1 MWSSAGHDI
10 GTVLGEHIKHSVN
23 IHSFLFAQLGDEVS
37 RRNGSVTIQC
47 LGRERSRQV
56 SGMKS
61 LFYPGTILTTRS
73 ISTALVGLFV
83 SLASFTRGS
92 DQSRFEV
99 NPDAGAGDVIVRGKL
114 GGLIFGFEVDPNG
127 TEGLLCEA
135 VSNPDGTVSAR
146 VETFSQAT
154 GRIIRVLAG
163 SESQDDF
170 IALGVA
176 GSVGLVERE
185 HVRGLFNIKRTFAT
199 INPLAGNMINGQ
211 WTPPID
217 PKQIVNQV
225 KPALDGSPNVAVY
238 ALSVSTNLNPVVF
251 SSNLAD
257 NTFGPLIEITDQDF
271 TQEAPPVIA
280 FDPIGNQAILGH
292 DKPSPFILPPLI
304 GFVDL
309 ATGSFVKRTGLGLGV
324 INGIAVDSEDG
335 VLCTDTS
342 FDSAVQFYNLNDFS
356 GISVFL
362 PGHDPQTSTAS
373 GGDIE
378 FDPINKL
385 FLVAQPFSDG
395 QLDNGSSIQVY
406 DLTRNLVE
414 SIDGLNFQGGDNVFP
429 VHITLNPNRR
439 IGFVN
444 GPDLTTAIQSFSY

>member
-1 MWSSAGHDI
+1 
-10 GTVLGEHIKHSVN
+10 
-23 IHSFLFAQLGDEVS
+23 
-37 RRNGSVTIQC
+37 
-47 LGRERSRQV
+47 
-56 SGMKS
+56 MKS
-61 LFYPGTILTTRS
+61 RFHSRTILTKRF
-73 ISTALVGLFV
+73 ISTALVGLFLC
-83 SLASFTRGS
+83 LASPSRAS
-92 DQSRFEV
+92 DQSRFQV
-99 NPDAGAGDVIVRGKL
+99 NPNAGAGDVIVHGKL
-114 GGLIFGFEVDPNG
+114 GGLIFGFEIDPNG
-127 TEGLLCEA
+127 AEGLLCEA
-135 VSNPDGTVSAR
+135 VSNPDGTVSAA

-154 GRIIRVLAG
+154 GRILRVLAR

-170 IALGVA
+170 IALAIA

-185 HVRGLFNIKRTFAT
+185 HVRGLFNVKRTFAT

-225 KPALDGSPNVAVY
+225 KPSLDGSSNVAVY
-238 ALSVSTNLNPVVF
+238 ALSVSTNVNPVVF

-257 NTFGPLIEITDQDF
+257 NTFGPLIEITDPDF

-280 FDPIGNQAILGH
+280 FDPMGNQAILGH
-292 DKPSPFILPPLI
+292 DKPSPFILPPVI

-309 ATGSFVKRTGLGLGV
+309 ATGSFVKQTGLGLGV

-342 FDSAVQFYNLNDFS
+342 FDSAVQFYNLSDFT

-362 PGHDPQTSTAS
+362 PGHNPQNSTAS
-373 GGDIE
+373 GEDIE

-385 FLVAQPFSDG
+385 FLVAQPFSKG
-395 QLDNGSSIQVY
+395 QLDNGSSIHVY
-406 DLTRNLVE
+406 DLVGNLVE

-429 VHITLNPNRR
+429 VHITLNPTRR

>member
-1 MWSSAGHDI
+1 
-10 GTVLGEHIKHSVN
+10 
-23 IHSFLFAQLGDEVS
+23 
-37 RRNGSVTIQC
+37 
-47 LGRERSRQV
+47 
-56 SGMKS
+56 MKS
-61 LFYPGTILTTRS
+61 LFHSGNILTKRF

-83 SLASFTRGS
+83 CLASPTRAS
-92 DQSRFEV
+92 DQSGFQV
-99 NPDAGAGDVIVRGKL
+99 NPNAEAGDVIVRGKL
-114 GGLIFGFEVDPNG
+114 GGLIFGFEVDPDG

-135 VSNPDGTVSAR
+135 VSNSDGTVSAR

-154 GRIIRVLAG
+154 GRIIRVLDR

-170 IALGVA
+170 IAWAVA
-176 GSVGLVERE
+176 GSVGLIEHE
-185 HVRGLFNIKRTFAT
+185 HVRGLFNIKRTFST
-199 INPLAGNMINGQ
+199 INPLPDNMINGR
-211 WTPPID
+211 WTPPLD
-217 PKQIVNQV
+217 RKQIVNQV
-225 KPALDGSPNVAVY
+225 KPALDGTPNVAVY
-238 ALSVSTNLNPVVF
+238 ALSVSTNVSPVVF

-257 NTFGPLIEITDQDF
+257 NTFGPLIDITDPDF

-292 DKPSPFILPPLI
+292 DKPSPFILPPVI

-342 FDSAVQFYNLNDFS
+342 FDSAVQFYTLSDFT
-356 GISVFL
+356 GISVLL
-362 PGHDPQTSTAS
+362 PGHDPQNSTAS

-385 FLVAQPFSDG
+385 FLVAQAFSNG
-395 QLDNGSSIQVY
+395 QLDHGSSIHVY
-406 DLTRNLVE
+406 DLMGNLVE

-444 GPDLTTAIQSFSY
+444 GPDLTTAIQSFGY

>member
-1 MWSSAGHDI
+1 M
-10 GTVLGEHIKHSVN
+10 LGARGFRAKCYWMK
-23 IHSFLFAQLGDEVS
+23 SFFHS
-37 RRNGSVTIQC
+37 RR
-47 LGRERSRQV
+47 
-56 SGMKS
+56 
-61 LFYPGTILTTRS
+61 ILTKPF
-73 ISTALVGLFV
+73 IPTALVGMFFC
-83 SLASFTRGS
+83 LASPIRAS
-92 DQSRFEV
+92 ENSRFQV
-99 NPDAGAGDVIVRGKL
+99 NPDAGSGDVIVHGRL
-114 GGLIFGFEVDPNG
+114 GGLIFGFEVGPNG

-170 IALGVA
+170 VALGVA

-185 HVRGLFNIKRTFAT
+185 HVRGLFNVKRTFAT
-199 INPLAGNMINGQ
+199 INPLSGNMINGQ
-211 WTPPID
+211 WTPPIN
-217 PKQIVNQV
+217 PRQIVNQV
-225 KPALDGSPNVAVY
+225 KPALDGSSNVAVY
-238 ALSVSTNLNPVVF
+238 ALSVSTNVNPVVF
-251 SSNLAD
+251 SSNLGD
-257 NTFGPLIEITDQDF
+257 NTFGPIIDITDSDF

-280 FDPIGNQAILGH
+280 FDPVGNQVILGH
-292 DKPSPFILPPLI
+292 DKPSPFILPPVI

-309 ATGSFVKRTGLGLGV
+309 TTGSFVKRTGLGLGV

-342 FDSAVQFYNLNDFS
+342 FDSAVQFYTLSDFT

-395 QLDNGSSIQVY
+395 QLNNGSSIHVF
-406 DLTRNLVE
+406 DLTGNLLE

-429 VHITLNPNRR
+429 IHITLNPNRR

-444 GPDLTTAIQSFSY
+444 GPDLTTAIQSFNY

>member
-1 MWSSAGHDI
+1 
-10 GTVLGEHIKHSVN
+10 
-23 IHSFLFAQLGDEVS
+23 
-37 RRNGSVTIQC
+37 
-47 LGRERSRQV
+47 
-56 SGMKS
+56 MKS
-61 LFYPGTILTTRS
+61 LSHSGNILTKHS
-73 ISTALVGLFV
+73 ISTALIALFLCSA
-83 SLASFTRGS
+83 SLSHAS
-92 DQSRFEV
+92 DQSGFQV
-99 NPDAGAGDVIVRGKL
+99 NPNDEVGDVIVHGKL

-154 GRIIRVLAG
+154 GRIIRVLAK
-163 SESQDDF
+163 SESQDDL

-176 GSVGLVERE
+176 GSVGLIEHE
-185 HVRGLFNIKRTFAT
+185 HVRGVFNIKRTFST
-199 INPLAGNMINGQ
+199 INPLAGNMINGR
-211 WTPPID
+211 WTPPIN

-225 KPALDGSPNVAVY
+225 KPALDGTPNVAVY
-238 ALSVSTNLNPVVF
+238 ALSVSTNVSPVVF

-257 NTFGPLIEITDQDF
+257 NTFGPLIDITDPDF

-280 FDPIGNQAILGH
+280 FDPLGNQAILGH
-292 DKPSPFILPPLI
+292 DKPSPFILPPII

-309 ATGSFVKRTGLGLGV
+309 TTGSFVKRTGLGLGV

-342 FDSAVQFYNLNDFS
+342 FDSAVQFHNLSDFT

-362 PGHDPQTSTAS
+362 PGHDPQNSTAS

-385 FLVAQPFSDG
+385 FLVAQAFSNG
-395 QLDNGSSIQVY
+395 QLDHGSSIHVY
-406 DLTRNLVE
+406 DLMGNLVE

-429 VHITLNPNRR
+429 VHITLNPSHR

>member
-1 MWSSAGHDI
+1 
-10 GTVLGEHIKHSVN
+10 VLRSNAWDWAVPWKI
-23 IHSFLFAQLGDEVS
+23 
-37 RRNGSVTIQC
+37 RR
-47 LGRERSRQV
+47 
-56 SGMKS
+56 MKS
-61 LFYPGTILTTRS
+61 LSYSHISLPKRS
-73 ISTALVGLFV
+73 ISTALVALFV
-83 SLASFTRGS
+83 CAASLTHAS
-92 DQSRFEV
+92 DQPGSQASSSDE
-99 NPDAGAGDVIVRGKL
+99 AGDVIVHGEL
-114 GGLIFGFEVDPNG
+114 GGLIFGFEIDPDG

-154 GRIIRVLAG
+154 GRVIRVLAG

-185 HVRGLFNIKRTFAT
+185 RVRDLFHVRRTFAT
-199 INPLAGNMINGQ
+199 INLVAGNRINGR
-211 WTPPID
+211 WTPPINS
-217 PKQIVNQV
+217 KQIVNQV
-225 KPALDGSPNVAVY
+225 KAALDGTPNVAVY
-238 ALSVSTNLNPVVF
+238 ALSVSTNVNPVVF
-251 SSNLAD
+251 TSNLAD
-257 NTFGPLIEITDQDF
+257 NTFGPVIDITDPDF

-292 DKPSPFILPPLI
+292 DKPSPFILPPVI

-309 ATGSFVKRTGLGLGV
+309 ATGSFVKQTGLGLGV

-342 FDSAVQFYNLNDFS
+342 FDSAVQFYTLSNFS
-356 GISVFL
+356 GVSVFL
-362 PGHDPQTSTAS
+362 PGHNPQTSTAS

-395 QLDNGSSIQVY
+395 QLNNGSSIHVF
-406 DLTRNLVE
+406 DLTGNLVE

>member
-1 MWSSAGHDI
+1 MQTLFHS
-10 GTVLGEHIKHSVN
+10 GT
-23 IHSFLFAQLGDEVS
+23 
-37 RRNGSVTIQC
+37 T
-47 LGRERSRQV
+47 
-56 SGMKS
+56 
-61 LFYPGTILTTRS
+61 LTKRF

-83 SLASFTRGS
+83 CLASPTRAS
-92 DQSRFEV
+92 DQSGFQV
-99 NPDAGAGDVIVRGKL
+99 NPNAEAGDVIVRGKL
-114 GGLIFGFEVDPNG
+114 GGLIFGFEVDPDG

-135 VSNPDGTVSAR
+135 VSNSDGTVSAR

-154 GRIIRVLAG
+154 GRIIRVLDR

-170 IALGVA
+170 IAWAVA
-176 GSVGLVERE
+176 GSVGLIEHE
-185 HVRGLFNIKRTFAT
+185 HVRGLFNIKRTFST
-199 INPLAGNMINGQ
+199 INPLPDNMINGR
-211 WTPPID
+211 WTPPLD
-217 PKQIVNQV
+217 RKQIVNQV
-225 KPALDGSPNVAVY
+225 KPALDGTPNVAVY
-238 ALSVSTNLNPVVF
+238 ALSVSTNVSPVVF

-257 NTFGPLIEITDQDF
+257 NTFGPLIDITDPDF

-280 FDPIGNQAILGH
+280 FDLIGNQAILGH
-292 DKPSPFILPPLI
+292 DKPSPFILPPVI

-342 FDSAVQFYNLNDFS
+342 FDSTVQFYTLSDFTS
-356 GISVFL
+356 ISVFL
-362 PGHDPQTSTAS
+362 PGHDPQNSTAS

-385 FLVAQPFSDG
+385 FLVAQAFSNG
-395 QLDNGSSIQVY
+395 QLDHGSSIHVY
-406 DLTRNLVE
+406 DLMGNLVE

>member
-1 MWSSAGHDI
+1 
-10 GTVLGEHIKHSVN
+10 
-23 IHSFLFAQLGDEVS
+23 
-37 RRNGSVTIQC
+37 
-47 LGRERSRQV
+47 
-56 SGMKS
+56 MKS
-61 LFYPGTILTTRS
+61 LFHSGNILTKRF

-83 SLASFTRGS
+83 CLASPTRAS
-92 DQSRFEV
+92 DQSGFQV
-99 NPDAGAGDVIVRGKL
+99 NPNAEAGDVIVRGKL

-127 TEGLLCEA
+127 TEGPLCEA
-135 VSNPDGTVSAR
+135 VSNSDGTVSAR

-154 GRIIRVLAG
+154 GRIIRVLDR

-170 IALGVA
+170 IAWGVA
-176 GSVGLVERE
+176 GSVGLIEHE
-185 HVRGLFNIKRTFAT
+185 HVRGLFNIKRTFST
-199 INPLAGNMINGQ
+199 INPLPDNMINGR
-211 WTPPID
+211 WTPPLD
-217 PKQIVNQV
+217 RKQIVNQV
-225 KPALDGSPNVAVY
+225 KPALDGTPNVAVY
-238 ALSVSTNLNPVVF
+238 ALSVSTNVSPVVF

-257 NTFGPLIEITDQDF
+257 NTFGPLIDITDPDF

-292 DKPSPFILPPLI
+292 DKPSPFILPPVI

-342 FDSAVQFYNLNDFS
+342 FDSTVQFYTLSDFTS
-356 GISVFL
+356 ISVFL
-362 PGHDPQTSTAS
+362 PGHDPQNSTAS

-385 FLVAQPFSDG
+385 FLVAQAFSDG
-395 QLDNGSSIQVY
+395 QLNNGSSIHVF
-406 DLTRNLVE
+406 DLTGNLVE

-429 VHITLNPNRR
+429 VHITLNPSHR

-444 GPDLTTAIQSFSY
+444 GPDLTTAIQSFRY

>member
-1 MWSSAGHDI
+1 M
-10 GTVLGEHIKHSVN
+10 
-23 IHSFLFAQLGDEVS
+23 SFPGKISE
-37 RRNGSVTIQC
+37 
-47 LGRERSRQV
+47 
-56 SGMKS
+56 MKS
-61 LFYPGTILTTRS
+61 LVYSDSILTKRLV
-73 ISTALVGLFV
+73 STALVGLFV
-83 SLASFTRGS
+83 FLASLTRAS
-92 DQSRFEV
+92 DQAGFQV
-99 NPDAGAGDVIVRGKL
+99 NSDTGAGDVIVRGKL
-114 GGLIFGFEVDPNG
+114 SGLIFGFEVDPDG

-135 VSNPDGTVSAR
+135 VSNLDGTVSAR

-154 GRIIRVLAG
+154 GRIIKVLAK
-163 SESQDDF
+163 SESRDDF

-176 GSVGLVERE
+176 GSLGLVERE
-185 HVRGLFNIKRTFAT
+185 QVHGLFNVKRTFAT
-199 INPLAGNMINGQ
+199 INPLSDNMINGR
-211 WTPPID
+211 WTPPIN

-225 KPALDGSPNVAVY
+225 KPALDGSSNVAVY
-238 ALSVSTNLNPVVF
+238 ALSVDTNVNPVVF
-251 SSNLAD
+251 TSNLAD
-257 NTFGPLIEITDQDF
+257 NTFGPLIEITDPDF

-309 ATGSFVKRTGLGLGV
+309 ATGSFVKQTGLGLGV

-335 VLCTDTS
+335 ILCTDTS
-342 FDSAVQFYNLNDFS
+342 FDSAVQFYTLSDFT

-385 FLVAQPFSDG
+385 FLVAQAFSDG
-395 QLDNGSSIQVY
+395 QLNNGSSIHVF
-406 DLTRNLVE
+406 DLTGNLVE

-429 VHITLNPNRR
+429 IHISLNPNHR

-444 GPDLTTAIQSFSY
+444 GPDLTTSIQSFSY

>member
-1 MWSSAGHDI
+1 
-10 GTVLGEHIKHSVN
+10 
-23 IHSFLFAQLGDEVS
+23 
-37 RRNGSVTIQC
+37 
-47 LGRERSRQV
+47 
-56 SGMKS
+56 MKS
-61 LFYPGTILTTRS
+61 LFHSGNILTKRF

-83 SLASFTRGS
+83 CLASPTRAS
-92 DQSRFEV
+92 DQSGFQV
-99 NPDAGAGDVIVRGKL
+99 NPNAEAGDVIVRGKL
-114 GGLIFGFEVDPNG
+114 GGLIFGFEVDPDG

-135 VSNPDGTVSAR
+135 VSNSDGTVSAR

-154 GRIIRVLAG
+154 GRIIRVLDR

-170 IALGVA
+170 IAWGVA
-176 GSVGLVERE
+176 GSVGLIEHE
-185 HVRGLFNIKRTFAT
+185 HVRGLFNIKRTFST
-199 INPLAGNMINGQ
+199 INPLPDNMINGR
-211 WTPPID
+211 WTPPLD
-217 PKQIVNQV
+217 RKQIVNQV
-225 KPALDGSPNVAVY
+225 KPALDGTPNVAVY
-238 ALSVSTNLNPVVF
+238 ALSVSTNVSPVVF

-257 NTFGPLIEITDQDF
+257 NTFGPLIDITDPDF

-292 DKPSPFILPPLI
+292 DKPSPFILPPVI

-309 ATGSFVKRTGLGLGV
+309 VTCSFVKRTGLGLGV

-342 FDSAVQFYNLNDFS
+342 FDSTVQFYTLSDFTS
-356 GISVFL
+356 ISVFL
-362 PGHDPQTSTAS
+362 PGHDPQNSTAS

-385 FLVAQPFSDG
+385 FLVAQAFSNG
-395 QLDNGSSIQVY
+395 QLDHGSSIHVY
-406 DLTRNLVE
+406 DLMGNLVE

>member
-1 MWSSAGHDI
+1 
-10 GTVLGEHIKHSVN
+10 
-23 IHSFLFAQLGDEVS
+23 
-37 RRNGSVTIQC
+37 
-47 LGRERSRQV
+47 
-56 SGMKS
+56 MKS
-61 LFYPGTILTTRS
+61 LFHSDTILTKQS
-73 ISTALVGLFV
+73 ISAALVALLLFSA
-83 SLASFTRGS
+83 SLSRASDESVFP
-92 DQSRFEV
+92 V
-99 NPDAGAGDVIVRGKL
+99 NPNDEAGDVIVHGKL

-135 VSNPDGTVSAR
+135 FSHPDGTLSAR
-146 VETFSQAT
+146 VETFSQST
-154 GRIIRVLAG
+154 GRIIRVLGG

-170 IALGVA
+170 IALGVS
-176 GSVGLVERE
+176 GSVGLIE
-185 HVRGLFNIKRTFAT
+185 HEKVRGLFNIKRTFST
-199 INPLAGNMINGQ
+199 ISPLAGNMINGA
-211 WTPPID
+211 WTPPINSQ
-217 PKQIVNQV
+217 QIVNQV
-225 KPALDGSPNVAVY
+225 KPALDGTPNVAVY
-238 ALSVSTNLNPVVF
+238 ALSVSTSVNPVVF
-251 SSNLAD
+251 NSNLAD
-257 NTFGPLIEITDQDF
+257 NSFGPVIDITDPDF

-304 GFVDL
+304 AFVDL
-309 ATGSFVKRTGLGLGV
+309 TTGSFVKRTGLGLGV

-335 VLCTDTS
+335 ILCTDTS
-342 FDSAVQFYNLNDFS
+342 FDSAVQFYTLSDLT

-395 QLDNGSSIQVY
+395 QLNNGSSIHVF
-406 DLTRNLVE
+406 DLTGNLVE
-414 SIDGLNFQGGDNVFP
+414 SIDGLLFQGGDNVFP
-429 VHITLNPNRR
+429 VHITLNPSHR

>member
-1 MWSSAGHDI
+1 
-10 GTVLGEHIKHSVN
+10 
-23 IHSFLFAQLGDEVS
+23 
-37 RRNGSVTIQC
+37 
-47 LGRERSRQV
+47 
-56 SGMKS
+56 MKS
-61 LFYPGTILTTRS
+61 LIYSDTSLTKRSILT
-73 ISTALVGLFV
+73 ALAGLFV
-83 SLASFTRGS
+83 FSASLTRAS
-92 DQSRFEV
+92 DQSSFQV
-99 NPDAGAGDVIVRGKL
+99 NPDTGASDVIVRGKL
-114 GGLIFGFEVDPNG
+114 GGLIFGFEVDPDS

-154 GRIIRVLAG
+154 GRIIRVLAK

-176 GSVGLVERE
+176 GSVGLIEHE
-185 HVRGLFNIKRTFAT
+185 HVRGLFNIKRTFST
-199 INPLAGNMINGQ
+199 INPLAGNAINGD
-211 WTPPID
+211 WTPPIG

-225 KPALDGSPNVAVY
+225 KPALDGTPNVAVY
-238 ALSVSTNLNPVVF
+238 ALSVDTNVNPVVF

-257 NTFGPLIEITDQDF
+257 NTFGPLIDITDPDF
-271 TQEAPPVIA
+271 TQEAPPVMA

-309 ATGSFVKRTGLGLGV
+309 ATGTFVKQTGLGLGV
-324 INGIAVDSEDG
+324 INSIAVDSEDG

-342 FDSAVQFYNLNDFS
+342 FDSAVQFYALPDFT
-356 GISVFL
+356 GTSVFL
-362 PGHDPQTSTAS
+362 PGHNPQTSTAS

-385 FLVAQPFSDG
+385 FLVAQAFSDG
-395 QLDNGSSIQVY
+395 QLDNGSSIHVF
-406 DLTRNLVE
+406 DLAGNLVE

>member
-1 MWSSAGHDI
+1 
-10 GTVLGEHIKHSVN
+10 
-23 IHSFLFAQLGDEVS
+23 
-37 RRNGSVTIQC
+37 
-47 LGRERSRQV
+47 
-56 SGMKS
+56 MKS
-61 LFYPGTILTTRS
+61 RFHSRTILTKRF
-73 ISTALVGLFV
+73 ISTALVGLFLC
-83 SLASFTRGS
+83 LASPSRAS
-92 DQSRFEV
+92 DQSRFQV
-99 NPDAGAGDVIVRGKL
+99 NPNAGAGDVIVHGKL
-114 GGLIFGFEVDPNG
+114 GGLIFGFEIDPNG
-127 TEGLLCEA
+127 AEGLLCEA
-135 VSNPDGTVSAR
+135 VSNPDGTVSAA

-154 GRIIRVLAG
+154 GRILRVLAR

-170 IALGVA
+170 IALAIA

-185 HVRGLFNIKRTFAT
+185 HVRGLFNVKRTFAT

-225 KPALDGSPNVAVY
+225 KPSLDGSSNVAVY
-238 ALSVSTNLNPVVF
+238 ALSVSTNVNPVVF

-257 NTFGPLIEITDQDF
+257 NTFGPLIEITDPDF

-280 FDPIGNQAILGH
+280 FDPMGNQAILGH
-292 DKPSPFILPPLI
+292 DKPSPFILPPVI

-309 ATGSFVKRTGLGLGV
+309 ATGSFVKQTGLGLGV

-342 FDSAVQFYNLNDFS
+342 FDSAVQFYNLSDFT

-362 PGHDPQTSTAS
+362 PGHNPQNSTAS

-385 FLVAQPFSDG
+385 FLVAQPFSKG
-395 QLDNGSSIQVY
+395 QLDNGSSIHVY
-406 DLTRNLVE
+406 DLVGNLVE

-429 VHITLNPNRR
+429 VHITLNPTRR

>member
-1 MWSSAGHDI
+1 
-10 GTVLGEHIKHSVN
+10 
-23 IHSFLFAQLGDEVS
+23 
-37 RRNGSVTIQC
+37 
-47 LGRERSRQV
+47 
-56 SGMKS
+56 MKS
-61 LFYPGTILTTRS
+61 LFHSGNILTKRF

-83 SLASFTRGS
+83 CLASPTRAS
-92 DQSRFEV
+92 DQSGFQV
-99 NPDAGAGDVIVRGKL
+99 NPNAEAGDVIVRGKL

-127 TEGLLCEA
+127 TEGPLCEA
-135 VSNPDGTVSAR
+135 VSNSDGTVSAR

-154 GRIIRVLAG
+154 GRIIRVLDR

-170 IALGVA
+170 IAWGVA
-176 GSVGLVERE
+176 GSVGLIEHE
-185 HVRGLFNIKRTFAT
+185 HVRGLFNIKRTFST
-199 INPLAGNMINGQ
+199 INPLPDNMINGR
-211 WTPPID
+211 WTPPLD
-217 PKQIVNQV
+217 RKQIVNQV
-225 KPALDGSPNVAVY
+225 KPALDGTPNVAVY
-238 ALSVSTNLNPVVF
+238 ALSVSTNVSPVVF

-257 NTFGPLIEITDQDF
+257 NTFGPLIDITDPDF

-292 DKPSPFILPPLI
+292 DKPSPFILPPVI

-342 FDSAVQFYNLNDFS
+342 FDSTVQFYTLSDFTS
-356 GISVFL
+356 ISVFL
-362 PGHDPQTSTAS
+362 PGHDPQNSTAS

-385 FLVAQPFSDG
+385 FLVAQAFSNG
-395 QLDNGSSIQVY
+395 QLDHGSSIHVY
-406 DLTRNLVE
+406 DLMGNLVE

>member
-1 MWSSAGHDI
+1 
-10 GTVLGEHIKHSVN
+10 
-23 IHSFLFAQLGDEVS
+23 
-37 RRNGSVTIQC
+37 
-47 LGRERSRQV
+47 
-56 SGMKS
+56 MKS
-61 LFYPGTILTTRS
+61 LFCSCFVVTKRS
-73 ISTALVGLFV
+73 ISLALVALFV
-83 SLASFTRGS
+83 CWASLIRAS
-92 DQSRFEV
+92 DQPGFQV
-99 NPDAGAGDVIVRGKL
+99 NPDDQTGDVIVRGRL

-154 GRIIRVLAG
+154 GAIIRVLAK
-163 SESQDDF
+163 SESQDDA

-176 GSVGLVERE
+176 GSVGLVEHEQVRDPF
-185 HVRGLFNIKRTFAT
+185 HVKRTFVT
-199 INPLAGNMINGQ
+199 INPLAGNMINGR
-211 WTPPID
+211 WTPPINS
-217 PKQIVNQV
+217 KQIVNQV
-225 KPALDGSPNVAVY
+225 KPALDGTPNIAVY
-238 ALSVSTNLNPVVF
+238 ALSVSTNVNPVVF
-251 SSNLAD
+251 TSNLAD
-257 NTFGPLIEITDQDF
+257 NTFGPVIDITDPDF

-292 DKPSPFILPPLI
+292 DKPSPFILPPVI
-304 GFVDL
+304 GFVDF
-309 ATGSFVKRTGLGLGV
+309 AIGSFVKRTGLGLGV
-324 INGIAVDSEDG
+324 INGIAVDSEDA

-342 FDSAVQFYNLNDFS
+342 FDSAVQFYNLSDFT
-356 GISVFL
+356 GVSVFL

-378 FDPINKL
+378 FDPLNKL

-395 QLDNGSSIQVY
+395 QLNNGSSIHVF
-406 DLTRNLVE
+406 DLAGNLIE

-429 VHITLNPNRR
+429 VHITLNPNDR

>member
-1 MWSSAGHDI
+1 
-10 GTVLGEHIKHSVN
+10 
-23 IHSFLFAQLGDEVS
+23 
-37 RRNGSVTIQC
+37 
-47 LGRERSRQV
+47 
-56 SGMKS
+56 MKS
-61 LFYPGTILTTRS
+61 HFYPGTILTKRS
-73 ISTALVGLFV
+73 IWTALVGLFV
-83 SLASFTRGS
+83 FLASLSRAS
-92 DQSRFEV
+92 DQSGFQV
-99 NPDAGAGDVIVRGKL
+99 NPDDGAGDVIVHGKL
-114 GGLIFGFEVDPNG
+114 GGLIFGFEIDANG

-146 VETFSQAT
+146 VETFSQVT
-154 GRIIRVLAG
+154 GRIIRVLAK
-163 SESQDDF
+163 SESQDDV
-170 IALGVA
+170 IALCVA
-176 GSVGLVERE
+176 GSVGLIEHE
-185 HVRGLFNIKRTFAT
+185 HVRGLFNIKRTFST
-199 INPLAGNMINGQ
+199 INPLAGDMINGR

-225 KPALDGSPNVAVY
+225 KPALDGSSNVAVY
-238 ALSVSTNLNPVVF
+238 ALSVDTNVNPVVF

-257 NTFGPLIEITDQDF
+257 NTFGPLIDITDPDF

-309 ATGSFVKRTGLGLGV
+309 ATGSFVKQTGLGLGV

-335 VLCTDTS
+335 ILCTDTS
-342 FDSAVQFYNLNDFS
+342 FDSAVQFYTLSDFT

-395 QLDNGSSIQVY
+395 QLNNGSSIHVF
-406 DLTRNLVE
+406 DLAGNLVE

-429 VHITLNPNRR
+429 VHITLNPDHR

>member
-1 MWSSAGHDI
+1 
-10 GTVLGEHIKHSVN
+10 
-23 IHSFLFAQLGDEVS
+23 
-37 RRNGSVTIQC
+37 
-47 LGRERSRQV
+47 
-56 SGMKS
+56 MKS
-61 LFYPGTILTTRS
+61 LFQSGNILTKRS
-73 ISTALVGLFV
+73 VSTALVGLFLCSA
-83 SLASFTRGS
+83 SLTRAS
-92 DQSRFEV
+92 DQSGFQV
-99 NPDAGAGDVIVRGKL
+99 NPNDEATDVIVHGKL
-114 GGLIFGFEVDPNG
+114 GGLIFGFELDPSG

-135 VSNPDGTVSAR
+135 VSNPDGTLSAR

-154 GRIIRVLAG
+154 GRIIRTLAR

-176 GSVGLVERE
+176 GSVGLIE
-185 HVRGLFNIKRTFAT
+185 HEKVRGLFDIKRTFST
-199 INPLAGNMINGQ
+199 INPLAGNVINSD
-211 WTPPID
+211 WTPPINS
-217 PKQIVNQV
+217 KQIINQV
-225 KPALDGSPNVAVY
+225 KSGLDGTPNAAVY
-238 ALSVSTNLNPVVF
+238 ALSVSTNVNPVVF

-257 NTFGPLIEITDQDF
+257 NTFGPVIDIADPDF

-280 FDPIGNQAILGH
+280 FDPVGNQAILGH
-292 DKPSPFILPPLI
+292 DKPSPFILPPVV

-309 ATGSFVKRTGLGLGV
+309 ATGSFVKQTGLGRGV
-324 INGIAVDSEDG
+324 INGIAVDPEDG
-335 VLCTDTS
+335 ILCTDTS
-342 FDSAVQFYNLNDFS
+342 FDSAVQFYSLSDFS

-362 PGHDPQTSTAS
+362 PGHNPQNSTAS

-395 QLDNGSSIQVY
+395 QLNNGSSIHVY
-406 DLTRNLVE
+406 DLTGNLVE

-429 VHITLNPNRR
+429 VHITLNPNHR